1 MIRYYKMKKK
11 ILNAVFIIPAMV
23 LFSIFFIFPLVMLF
37 VSSITG
43 KTGGITFAN
52 YTSIITNPYYF
63 RALCNSLWL
72 SLAVTGATLVIAGVI
87 SCFLARTNFKGKDLY
102 MTLITFPISLPGVV
116 VGFMIIIL
124 FGRTGAIPMLTR
136 LITGEAIGRIAYTIT
151 GIFFAYLYFMI
162 PRIVMTLY
170 GAVVEFDVRLE
181 EAART
186 IGATEYQAVF
196 FVVIPTLIPVFVSAA
211 ALSFYTSMSAFGT
224 AFTLANQ
231 FEILPIVMYNEL
243 TINFRLA
250 EASAMAILIGIICIV
265 LNMVYRSIMER
276 E

>member
-1 MIRYYKMKKK
+1 MKK
-11 ILNAVFIIPAMV
+11 ILNALFVIPSMLLFTLFFIIPLALLAMV
-23 LFSIFFIFPLVMLF
+23 SVKGNDGFTLTNYIQML
-37 VSSITG
+37 
-43 KTGGITFAN
+43 
-52 YTSIITNPYYF
+52 TNPYYSK
-63 RALCNSLWL
+63 ALFNSLWL
-72 SLAVTGATLVIAGVI
+72 SLIVTIATLFIAGVI
-87 SCFLARTNFKGKDLY
+87 AFFLARTDFKGKSLY

-124 FGRTGAIPMLTR
+124 FGSTGIIPMLTGT
-136 LITGEAIGRIAYTIT
+136 ITGNPIGKIAYTIT

-162 PRIVMTLY
+162 PKIVMTLY

-186 IGATEYQAVF
+186 VGANERQAMF
-196 FVVIPTLIPVFVSAA
+196 KVVIPTLFPVFVSAA

-231 FEILPIVMYNEL
+231 FEIIPIVMYNEFTL
-243 TINFRLA
+243 NFKIQ
-250 EASAMAILIGIICIV
+250 EASAMAIVIGIICIV

>member
-1 MIRYYKMKKK
+1 MGKKV
-11 ILNAVFIIPAMV
+11 IEGLFVVPTLV
-23 LFSIFFIFPLVMLF
+23 LFSLFFIFPLGLLF
-37 VSSITG
+37 FNSFLD
-43 KTGGITFAN
+43 GGVFTFGN
-52 YTSIITNPYYF
+52 YTSIITNAYYF
-63 RALCNSLWL
+63 RALSNSLWL
-72 SLAVTGATLVIAGVI
+72 SLTVTIATLVISGVI
-87 SCFLARTNFKGKDLY
+87 AFFLGRTEFKGKSLY

-124 FGRTGAIPMLTR
+124 FGNTGLIPIATENL
-136 LITGEAIGRIAYTIT
+136 LGRREGAIAYTIT

-170 GAVVEFDVRLE
+170 GSIVEFDIRLE

-186 IGATEYQAVF
+186 IGANEQQALF
-196 FVVIPTLIPVFVSAA
+196 LVVIPTLVPVFISAA

-231 FEILPIVMYNEL
+231 FEILPIVMYNEF
-243 TINFRLA
+243 TIGFRLA
-250 EASAMAILIGIICIV
+250 RASAMAIVIGVICIV
-265 LNMVYRSIMER
+265 LNMVYRTILEK